1 MLEHRDIEAKVE
13 LASLSD
19 AELDTQLIRPRGRP
33 PGPSPVRPFGL
44 DVSPAG
50 LLVICAYIRLG
61 SLKAVAKDLQLS
73 IRTVEDHF
81 QKARKRL
88 KQQTRIHLVLL
99 VDRHLQ
105 ELKRQGVEVP
115 Y

>member
-1 MLEHRDIEAKVE
+1 MLEHRDIEAKAE

-44 DVSPAG
+44 DIAPAG
-50 LLVICAYIRLG
+50 LLVVCAYIRLG
-61 SLKAVAKDLQLS
+61 SSKAVAKDLELS
-73 IRTVEDHF
+73 IRTVEDHI

-88 KQQTRIHLVLL
+88 KVKTRTHLILF
-99 VDRHLQ
+99 VDRHMQ
-105 ELKRQGVEVP
+105 ELKRKGVEIP

>member
-44 DVSPAG
+44 DISPAN
-50 LLVICAYIRLG
+50 LLIVCSYIQLG
-61 SLKAVAKDLQLS
+61 TQKDVAKKLGLS
-73 IRTVEDHF
+73 LRTVEAGM
-81 QKARKRL
+81 QAARKRL
-88 KQQTRIHLVLL
+88 GLPTRVHVILF